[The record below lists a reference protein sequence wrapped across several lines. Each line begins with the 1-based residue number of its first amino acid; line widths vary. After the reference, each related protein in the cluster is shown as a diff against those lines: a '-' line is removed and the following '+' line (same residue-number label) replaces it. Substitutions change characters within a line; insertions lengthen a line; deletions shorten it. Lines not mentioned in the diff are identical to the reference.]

1 MTRRAGFVSIIG
13 RPNAGKSTLMNTVC
27 GKKIAI
33 VSHIPQTTRN
43 VIKGIYTKGDNQ
55 MVFLDTPGIHESVRQ
70 FNQILSKQA
79 HTAMDEADVVLYVI
93 DLTRRFGSEEETIL
107 AALKELGKP
116 VIVACNKVDVQDEHV
131 VRNSLQINELMAEN
145 PSWSVHYISA
155 LKQKNIDDLLDA
167 IAAKLPEGE
176 FYFPDDVYTDNAL
189 DFMVSEAIR
198 EKVMLQTFEEIPHSV
213 KVQTVD
219 IDDSDPKI
227 VAINAEIFVE
237 RDSQK
242 GMVIGK
248 GGAKLKQI
256 GMEAR
261 RDLED
266 IFNKKV
272 FLKLNVRVAKNWRM
286 AA

>member
-1 MTRRAGFVSIIG
+1 MRKAGFVSIIG

-43 VIKGIYTKGDNQ
+43 VIKGIYTKGETQ
-55 MVFLDTPGIHESVRQ
+55 MVFLDTPGIHESVKQ
-70 FNQILSKQA
+70 FNRLMSSQA
-79 HTAMDEADVVLYVI
+79 RIAMGEADVVLYVI
-93 DLTRRFGSEEETIL
+93 DLTRPFGKEEETIL
-107 AALKELGKP
+107 EALKELGKP
-116 VIVACNKVDVQDEHV
+116 VIVACNKVDVKNEYV
-131 VRNSLQINELMAEN
+131 VQNSIRINEELEGHKE
-145 PSWSVHYISA
+145 WSVHYISA

-167 IAAKLPEGE
+167 VAEKLPESE
-176 FYFPDDVYTDNAL
+176 FYFPDDVYTDSAL

-198 EKVMLQTFEEIPHSV
+198 EKVMLNTFEEIPHAI

-227 VAINAEIFVE
+227 IAIMADVFVE

-248 GGAKLKQI
+248 GGAKLKTI
-256 GMEAR
+256 GTEAR
-261 RDLED
+261 HDLED
-266 IFNKKV
+266 MFGKKV
-272 FLKLNVRVAKNWRM
+272 FLKLNVRIAKNWRM
-286 AA
+286 GA